1 METLRPAQLA
11 FTAVGASLTLD
22 RIRTIERVVVLSLAP
37 SSHWFWFDPAAL
49 EKPISTLP
57 IFHRGSFNVLNR
69 SRRERIVSV

>member
-37 SSHWFWFDPAAL
+37 SSHWFDPAAL